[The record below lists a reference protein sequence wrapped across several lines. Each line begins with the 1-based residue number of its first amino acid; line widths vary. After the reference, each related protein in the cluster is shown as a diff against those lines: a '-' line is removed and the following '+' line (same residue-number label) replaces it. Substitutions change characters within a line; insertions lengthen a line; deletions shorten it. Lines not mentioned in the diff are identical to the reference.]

1 MEQPFGLVED
11 FVIKVDSSIEPTT
24 ERLAA
29 LVAAKLKI
37 LELLV
42 GLARRQL
49 ALADG
54 GELSDLV
61 KLLAAK
67 ETVLSQLQALERQLD
82 PFRQQDPESRRWLTP
97 ADRTRCQANAH
108 RCDELLT
115 EALRLEKQGEAV
127 MLRRRDAAAA
137 VLQSVSVAV
146 DVQSAY
152 AAPLPS
158 SIPPLHVHC
167 EG

>member
-1 MEQPFGLVED
+1 MTNVEAAID
-11 FVIKVDSSIEPTT
+11 LTT

-42 GLARRQL
+42 GLAQRQL
-49 ALADG
+49 ALVDDG
-54 GELSDLV
+54 EIADLV

-67 ETVLSQLQALERQLD
+67 QTVLSQLQLLERQLD
-82 PFRQQDPESRRWLTP
+82 PFRPQDPEARRWPT
-97 ADRTRCQANAH
+97 ADDRSRCQLAAH

-137 VLQSVSVAV
+137 VLQGVSDAAL
-146 DVQSAY
+146 VQAAY
-152 AAPLPS
+152 AAPLS
-158 SIPPLHVHC
+158 GSVSPLHVHC